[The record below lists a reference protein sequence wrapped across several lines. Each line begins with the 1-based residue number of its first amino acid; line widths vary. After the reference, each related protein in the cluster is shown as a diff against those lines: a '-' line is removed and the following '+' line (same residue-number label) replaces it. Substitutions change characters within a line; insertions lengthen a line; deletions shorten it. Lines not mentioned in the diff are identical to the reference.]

1 MTITMIMNEIKKL
14 RAERAEIDKKISAL
28 ENELIAAAEKSQ
40 QQTQAE
46 PKQQTQAE
54 PKQQTQAEPKQQ
66 TQAEPKQQTQEAIQ
80 VNEAY
85 LNKVYRL
92 AERLED
98 DLGIAN
104 AKLSSS
110 MKNILEEY
118 DADDIEESINNMHS
132 TVLNAAYML
141 DTHVS
146 SAEWKLVEDFISNIG
161 YEKMDIRSGESI
173 LPYRTFFA
181 RPIGID
187 GGPKNTIKSI
197 QKMPY
202 IGRFHDG
209 FETIE
214 VKLCGKC
221 VYYK

>member
-40 QQTQAE
+40 
-46 PKQQTQAE
+46 QQTQAE